1 MLYLPVRA
9 IEAFLTS
16 ARVAVNDEIQAH
28 AALPPGEHWLGCL
41 LGSTAN
47 LLGSTANLLGSTAN
61 LLGSTAN
68 LLGSTANLLGS
79 TANLLGSTANLLG
92 STAIRLGSTANLL
105 LSRNDKFF
113 AFAQEWKPD
122 S

>member
-47 LLGSTANLLGSTAN
+47 LLGSTAKLLGSTAN

-68 LLGSTANLLGS
+68 LL
-79 TANLLGSTANLLG
+79 
-92 STAIRLGSTANLL
+92 
-105 LSRNDKFF
+105 LSRNDKFL